1 MSEQQHHTMCL
12 VDTDASGAEEWFCPT
27 CGRCFLLRWPPM
39 YQKTVLDPGDE
50 QATHSGGKGGLMI
63 GRLSVGISS
72 VMQTN
77 VTDHSVGFDPSP
89 DPVGHDET
97 ELTDAL
103 RPWLKALREAGL
115 DT

>member
-39 YQKTVLDPGDE
+39 YRKTVLDPGDQ
-50 QATHSGGKGGLMI
+50 QATHSGGKGGLLI
-63 GRLSVGISS
+63 GSLSVGVSS
-72 VMQTN
+72 PMQTN
-77 VTDHSVGFDPSP
+77 VTEHDI
-89 DPVGHDET
+89 GHAQT

>member
-50 QATHSGGKGGLMI
+50 HATHSGGKGGLMI
-63 GRLSVGISS
+63 GRLSVGIFSAIQIDMTDRHAGYDRSPEPAGHGDAELSS
-72 VMQTN
+72 
-77 VTDHSVGFDPSP
+77 
-89 DPVGHDET
+89 
-97 ELTDAL
+97 AL
-103 RPWLKALREAGL
+103 RPWLKALYEAGL
-115 DT
+115 DA